1 MTQLLVRPDG
11 TEDGKPKPPPSDE
24 EQADALK
31 RLILVLVSGVI
42 IAIGTGTWKT
52 VTVSVAVM
60 AMIMLHEFGH
70 FTMAKRAG
78 MKVSEFFLGFGPR
91 LWSVRKGETE
101 YGVKAIV
108 LAGGYV
114 RIVGMSNLEEV
125 DPADEPRTYR
135 AGSFPRRL
143 SVVAAGSVMH
153 FIIAFVLLFVL
164 HSVVGVLHVERSG
177 AIVRELA
184 RSDAKTPSPAEKAG
198 VRVGDVVT
206 HVDGQEVTEKQLT
219 AYIRT
224 HLNEPIELSVVRDDK
239 PVTLTLVPADGNT
252 LLVKGKPLTKDH
264 VGFAGVAVQRPT
276 RAETANP
283 IAAVGRAGGD
293 VGRIT
298 ALSARG
304 LVDLFSFNGIRNY
317 GDQLTGKVTQDDPEG
332 QNRLLS
338 PVGLVRIASAAAD
351 SGIRDVLYLLVMI
364 NIFVGMFNMLPLLPF
379 DGGHVAIAVYEA
391 IRSKFARRKSHAD
404 VAKLLPVTY
413 LVFLGLMFLAVTSL
427 YLDIAKPLNLQ

>member
-11 TEDGKPKPPPSDE
+11 SDDGKPKPPPSDD

-52 VTVSVAVM
+52 VTVIVAVM
-60 AMIMLHEFGH
+60 VMIMLHEFGH
-70 FTMAKRAG
+70 FIMARRAG

-114 RIVGMSNLEEV
+114 RVVGMSNLEEV
-125 DPADEPRTYR
+125 DPVDEPRTYR
-135 AGSFPRRL
+135 AGSFPKRL
-143 SVVAAGSVMH
+143 SVVLAGSVMH
-153 FIIAFVLLFVL
+153 FLIAFVLLVVL

-177 AIVRELA
+177 AIVRELT
-184 RSDAKTPSPAEKAG
+184 RIDANTPSPAEKAG
-198 VRVGDVVT
+198 IRVDDVVT
-206 HVDGQEVTEKQLT
+206 HVDGQAVTESKLT

-224 HLNEPIELSVVRDDK
+224 HLNEPIELSVVRDEQ
-239 PVTLTLVPADGNT
+239 PITLTLVPADGNT
-252 LLVKGKPLTKDH
+252 LLVKGKPLTKEH

-276 RAETANP
+276 HTETTNP
-283 IAAVGRAGGD
+283 VAALGRAGGD

-317 GDQLTGKVTQDDPEG
+317 GDQLTGKVSQDDPEG

-338 PVGLVRIASAAAD
+338 PVGLVRVASAAAD
-351 SGIRDVLYLLVMI
+351 SGIREVLYLLVLI

-379 DGGHVAIAVYEA
+379 DGGHVAIAIYER
-391 IRSKFARRKSHAD
+391 IRSRRGKRYQVD
-404 VAKLLPVTY
+404 IAKLMPITY
-413 LVFLGLMFLAVTSL
+413 VVVLLFVFLAMTAL
-427 YLDIAKPLNLQ
+427 YLDITKPLKF